1 MQKISSKQQ
10 LRNQSESIDLDAV
23 NSRMLVIPEL
33 EGKNAL
39 DVSFSEMATSPIL
52 AYGDFG
58 VAALS
63 DSRR

>member
-1 MQKISSKQQ
+1 MTSNVDGEVTPI
-10 LRNQSESIDLDAV
+10 DAV